1 MNSWKIFQFSCGQP
15 GDDVPAKT
23 GWVFD
28 FLLTRENERVDL
40 LILQWKTVWGSLK
53 EILEVCDFLEGAFL
67 LENECSLEI
76 PPHTF

>member
-1 MNSWKIFQFSCGQP
+1 MNSWKIFQFSSGQP

-40 LILQWKTVWGSLK
+40 LILQWTTVWDSLK